1 MPTKYKVKNSST
13 HTSEETSEQT
23 SVTSEDTS
31 DQTIV
36 TQSEETTVTPSVETT
51 TDIPS
56 VERETATQTNALPT
70 MLPTMLPIVDKLKK
84 AIEAPKM
91 ATRKDLIKDFK
102 YTAIKY
108 KSGTQENEM
117 VPDPELPPP
126 TPNYDGDDYKNKNME
141 AESSDDDDDVPFNP
155 PSPEL
160 LSAMKKLY
168 ATKKHLNLKQHG
180 ITNREVGIFYI

>member
-1 MPTKYKVKNSST
+1 MPTKYKVKTSST
-13 HTSEETSEQT
+13 QTSEETSEQT

-31 DQTIV
+31 EQTIV

-70 MLPTMLPIVDKLKK
+70 MLPIVDALKK
-84 AIEAPKM
+84 ALESPKM
-91 ATRKDLIKDFK
+91 ATRKDLLKDFK
-102 YTAIKY
+102 YTGIKY
-108 KSGTQENEM
+108 ERGTDKNEM

-141 AESSDDDDDVPFNP
+141 AESSDSDDDVPFKR
-155 PSPEL
+155 PSAEL
-160 LSAMKKLY
+160 ISAYKKIY
-168 ATKKHLNLKQHG
+168 ATQKHLNLKQYG
-180 ITNREVGIFYI
+180 ITNREVGIFLYLAFF

>member
-56 VERETATQTNALPT
+56 VERETATQTNAL
-70 MLPTMLPIVDKLKK
+70 
-84 AIEAPKM
+84 
-91 ATRKDLIKDFK
+91 
-102 YTAIKY
+102 
-108 KSGTQENEM
+108 
-117 VPDPELPPP
+117 
-126 TPNYDGDDYKNKNME
+126 
-141 AESSDDDDDVPFNP
+141 
-155 PSPEL
+155 
-160 LSAMKKLY
+160 
-168 ATKKHLNLKQHG
+168 TKKVYTKKG
-180 ITNREVGIFYI
+180 IRSAKNGNEKRPAQGFQIHRHQI